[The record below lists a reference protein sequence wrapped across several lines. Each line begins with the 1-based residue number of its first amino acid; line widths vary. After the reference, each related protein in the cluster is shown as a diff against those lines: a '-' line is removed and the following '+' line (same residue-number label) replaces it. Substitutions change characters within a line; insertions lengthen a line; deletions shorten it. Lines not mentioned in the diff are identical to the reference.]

1 VDRPSGADDA
11 TCHWYFTTWTKAGVW
26 TRLHH
31 LALDQLGARGLLD
44 WSRACVDSQ
53 QVRAKRG
60 DKIPVLSPADRA
72 KPGSKPHILSDA
84 GGLPLAAGI
93 SAANVHDSPTL
104 PALVRGIP
112 AIRRR
117 GPRRRRPVKL
127 HADKGYESAANR
139 MFLRGRGIIRR
150 IARNGVESTEKLGR
164 HRYKIE
170 RTFAWLGNYRR
181 LAQRWERNTLNFKA
195 FLALACAMV
204 CYRRLRKHLDQP
216 HQAV

>member
-1 VDRPSGADDA
+1 VCGLPAGPGQKGGQDTGPS
-11 TCHWYFTTWTKAGVW
+11 
-26 TRLHH
+26 
-31 LALDQLGARGLLD
+31 
-44 WSRACVDSQ
+44 
-53 QVRAKRG
+53 
-60 DKIPVLSPADRA
+60 PVDRA
-72 KPGSKPHILSDA
+72 KPGSKLHILSDA
-84 GGLPLAAGI
+84 NGVPLAAGI
-93 SAANVHDSPTL
+93 SAANVNDTITL

-112 AIRRR
+112 AIRSRR
-117 GPRRRRPVKL
+117 GPRRQRPVKL

-139 MFLRGRGIIRR
+139 LFLSGRGIIPR
-150 IARNGVESTEKLGR
+150 IARRGVESTERLGR

-216 HQAV
+216 HHTV